1 MSASIYCLKRFTMLR
16 LTSIL
21 VSSFIVLALLF
32 SCSKKKDDASANVV
46 PVGTPLDRESMLV
59 NIADNI
65 ILPSYANFKGKLDL
79 MITKSDNF
87 RTAPTVS
94 TLAEFRTAW
103 KDAYI
108 EWQKAAI
115 YDFGPASDYA
125 LNSYLNV
132 YPTNITTINS
142 NIASGNVSL
151 ETFSSFSAQGFPA
164 FDYLLNGLG
173 NTDDEI
179 ITFYTTDADA
189 AKRLAY
195 ILQLTTQMNSKFT
208 SVYDTWTKSYRSTF
222 VSKTSMDIY
231 SSTSLMVNGIVFYYE
246 RYVRSGKFGIPSG
259 AMINGTLQPTSVEAY
274 YKKDIG
280 LTLAKTAHQAF
291 VDFFNGKNVN
301 TGVEGASLKTYLNS
315 LGAKDATTQVLLST
329 TINDQFKVISS
340 KLDVLHEDLS
350 NDVQTN
356 NNAMIA
362 VYNEMQKV
370 VRMLKV
376 DMSSAMSVT
385 ITYTDND
392 GD

>member
-1 MSASIYCLKRFTMLR
+1 MLR
-16 LTSIL
+16 LSSVLSCLFIAL
-21 VSSFIVLALLF
+21 VLF
-32 SCSKKKDDASANVV
+32 ASCSKKKKDDPAVTVV
-46 PVGTPLDRESMLV
+46 PVGVPSDRELMLV
-59 NIADNI
+59 NIADNV
-65 ILPSYANFKGKLDL
+65 ILPSYKNFKSKLDL
-79 MITKSDNF
+79 MVTKSDNF
-87 RTAPTVS
+87 RTTPTVS

-115 YDFGPASDYA
+115 YDFGPAADYA
-125 LNSYLNV
+125 LNSYFNV
-132 YPTNITTINS
+132 YPTNTTTINA
-142 NIASGNVSL
+142 NIASGNASL
-151 ETFSSFSAQGFPA
+151 ETFSSFAAQGFPA

-173 NTDDEI
+173 STDAEI
-179 ITFYTTDADA
+179 VAFYTTDADA

-195 ILQLTTQMNSKFT
+195 ILRLTTQMNSKFT
-208 SVYDTWTKSYRSTF
+208 SVYDTWTKSYRNTF
-222 VSKTSMDIY
+222 VSKTGMDMY

-259 AMINGTLQPTSVEAY
+259 VMVNGTLSPASVEAF

-315 LGAKDATTQVLLST
+315 LGAQDPTTKVLLST
-329 TINDQFKVISS
+329 TINDQFKIVSS
-340 KLDVLHEDLS
+340 KLDLLHEDLS
-350 NDVQTN
+350 NEVQTN

-362 VYNEMQKV
+362 VYNEMQKI
-370 VRMLKV
+370 VRMIKV
-376 DMSSAMSVT
+376 DMTSAMSVT